1 MEEMKPVMKNEKKYK
16 LGIGKKIVA
25 ALIALGLVLGIG
37 VGLVACNKDPVD
49 QDQNPGIEQP
59 GDPNDGKED
68 PDDGKEDPENP
79 GGDIEEP
86 TDPDDGKEDPENPG
100 EPTDPDN
107 PGGEPTDPDDG
118 KEDPPIEDE
127 KEPSTISD
135 LLIGDEVY
143 QQEALNALME
153 ASLSNT
159 LYSATLNAAGNAP
172 STGITKVEDLEVDI
186 SGNEGDTISEFNVY
200 FTFNMNEKANYYFIV
215 NVEPTEGV
223 SLSELFAVNDDTSGE
238 VLSSIKSKFK
248 LGRGGA
254 NFTREYVFGYNPS
267 IQESSAAL
275 TEALKNVAINDKD
288 LEIEVDENTEYF
300 IVDGGY
306 QLDTTLGS
314 TAREISLFIKNE
326 NGYQKLIYRIA
337 EPNFDVDALV
347 QKIEAGNYRMAATE
361 KGEFTGNQITVSD
374 NEADASASSETYR
387 LYGKMKADDG
397 SSVHI
402 YLPED
407 LMNELE

>member
-1 MEEMKPVMKNEKKYK
+1 MKPVIKNEEKDK

-25 ALIALGLVLGIG
+25 ALLALGLIVGIG
-37 VGLVACNKDPVD
+37 ICLVGCNNDDPVD
-49 QDQNPGIEQP
+49 QNQNPGIEQP
-59 GDPNDGKED
+59 ADPT
-68 PDDGKEDPENP
+68 DPENP
-79 GGDIEEP
+79 GDP
-86 TDPDDGKEDPENPG
+86 TDPENPGDPTDPENPG

-135 LLIGDEVY
+135 LLIGDEAY

-153 ASLSNT
+153 ASLSNI
-159 LYSATLNAAGNAP
+159 LYSATLNAAGNEP
-172 STGITKVEDLEVDI
+172 STDITKVEDLEVDI

-254 NFTREYVFGYNPS
+254 NFTRKYAFEYNPS

-275 TEALKNVAINDKD
+275 TEALKNVAIEDGD
-288 LEIEVDENTEYF
+288 LEIEIDENTEYY
-300 IVDGGY
+300 IVDRGT
-306 QLDTTLGS
+306 QLDNVLGE
-314 TAREISLFIKNE
+314 ARSVELFIKTD
-326 NGYQKLIYRIA
+326 NGYQKITYMLGEPTFDIETLLQEINQGSYRK
-337 EPNFDVDALV
+337 VL
-347 QKIEAGNYRMAATE
+347 TE
-361 KGEFTGNQITVSD
+361 KGKFTGNQISVSD
-374 NEADASASSETYR
+374 NETVASTAGETYR
-387 LYGKMKADDG
+387 LYGKMKAKDG
-397 SSVHI
+397 SSVNI
-402 YLPED
+402 YLPQ
-407 LMNELE
+407 NIVNAK

>member
-16 LGIGKKIVA
+16 LGIVKKIVA
-25 ALIALGLVLGIG
+25 ALLAIGLAIGLG

-59 GDPNDGKED
+59 ADPDDGKED

-100 EPTDPDN
+100 EPTDPD
-107 PGGEPTDPDDG
+107 DG

-127 KEPSTISD
+127 KEPTTISD
-135 LLIGDEVY
+135 LLNGDEVY

-153 ASLSNT
+153 ASLSNI
-159 LYSATLNAAGNAP
+159 LYSATLNAAGNEP
-172 STGITKVEDLEVDI
+172 STDITKVEDLKVDI
-186 SGNEGDTISEFNVY
+186 SGNEGDTISEFKVY
-200 FTFNMNEKANYYFIV
+200 FTFNMNEKANYYFVV

-238 VLSSIKSKFK
+238 VLSSIESKFK

-254 NFTREYVFGYNPS
+254 NFTREYVFEYNPS

-275 TEALKNVAINDKD
+275 TEVLKNVAIQDGN
-288 LEIEVDENTEYF
+288 LEIEVDENTEYY

-306 QLDTTLGS
+306 QVDTGLGS
-314 TAREISLFIKNE
+314 EARQITLYVKSNS
-326 NGYQKLIYRIA
+326 GYQRLTYRIA
-337 EPNFDVDALV
+337 EPTFDVEALV
-347 QKIEAGNYRMAATE
+347 KEIEEGNYRLSSTE
-361 KGEFTGNQITVSD
+361 KGAFTGNQISVSD
-374 NEADASASSETYR
+374 KETVASTASETYR
-387 LYGKMKADDG
+387 LYGKMKAKDG
-397 SSVHI
+397 SLVNI

>member
-1 MEEMKPVMKNEKKYK
+1 MKKQKEGEFLKKK
-16 LGIGKKIVA
+16 DKACKFTEGKKVLTILA
-25 ALIALGLVLGIG
+25 AIGIVLGSIL
-37 VGLVACNKDPVD
+37 GLVACNNGNGNS
-49 QDQNPGIEQP
+49 QTGPGTEIVQP
-59 GDPNDGKED
+59 GGDKEEGEQGGNQGGNQGGETTKPDEGEEEKPN
-68 PDDGKEDPENP
+68 PENP
-79 GGDIEEP
+79 GGDIE
-86 TDPDDGKEDPENPG
+86 
-100 EPTDPDN
+100 
-107 PGGEPTDPDDG
+107 EPTDPDDG

-153 ASLSNT
+153 ASLSNI
-159 LYSATLNAAGNAP
+159 LYSATLNAAGNEP
-172 STGITKVEDLEVDI
+172 STDITKVEDLEVDI
-186 SGNEGDTISEFNVY
+186 SGNEGDTISEFKVY
-200 FTFNMNEKANYYFIV
+200 FTFNMNEKVNYYFIV

-223 SLSELFAVNDDTSGE
+223 SLSDLFAVNDDTSGE

-254 NFTREYVFGYNPS
+254 NFTRKYAFEYNPS

-288 LEIEVDENTEYF
+288 LEIEVDENTEYY

-314 TAREISLFIKNE
+314 TAREISLFIKNN

-361 KGEFTGNQITVSD
+361 KGAFTGNQISVSD
-374 NEADASASSETYR
+374 KETVASTASEAYR
-387 LYGKMKADDG
+387 LYGKMKAKDG
-397 SSVHI
+397 SLVNI